1 MHACSVESVSV
12 LCCLVFLFFFVVL
25 HACGVVT
32 QALTMQPNFAQLYAV
47 LMGFLALAVCG
58 WVAWRKPVEYDVSV
72 YSVPAISYSS
82 ALDSD
87 VSVVRLPP
95 VQKKLLVDCTATQ

>member
-1 MHACSVESVSV
+1 MHAYSVESASV
-12 LCCLVFLFFFVVL
+12 LCCLVFFYVVR
-25 HACGVVT
+25 HACSVAT
-32 QALTMQPNFAQLYAV
+32 QALTVQPNFAQLYAV

-87 VSVVRLPP
+87 VSVVQLPP
-95 VQKKLLVDCTATQ
+95 VQTNLLVDCTAIQ